1 MGNPIQTKTSKIIRD
16 PCRQM
21 SENSLPGDFLQV
33 AQHAQHDA
41 MLGLSVCKDGIGI
54 SSCQAWQAAGSTGL
68 RLWDVHIE
76 GMMICI

>member
-1 MGNPIQTKTSKIIRD
+1 MMGNPIKKKETSKIIRD

-54 SSCQAWQAAGSTGL
+54 SSWQAAGS

-76 GMMICI
+76 GMMICIKLYI